1 VTNVRGPSERVT
13 LAGAPVDGV
22 LFWVPQ
28 TGSVGLGV
36 SILSYAGTVT
46 VGIAADRNVVGEP
59 SEPADAMEAAVA
71 DLENRLG

>member
-1 VTNVRGPSERVT
+1 
-13 LAGAPVDGV
+13 
-22 LFWVPQ
+22 VPQ

>member
-1 VTNVRGPSERVT
+1 MT

-36 SILSYAGTVT
+36 SILSYAGNVT

-59 SEPADAMEAAVA
+59 SELADAMEAEVA